1 MPWFFYLGHFVGG
14 YALVNG
20 IPHFVQGV
28 SGNRFQSPFGKPPG
42 VGESGPVSNVAWGVI
57 NFAIAGYLLL
67 ALRLIDVHEWHD
79 WGLAVV
85 AGLLASLRL
94 STHLGRVRS
103 HALRQLG

>member
-1 MPWFFYLGHFVGG
+1 MTWGYFLAHFVGG

-57 NFAIAGYLLL
+57 NFGVAGYLLL
-67 ALRLIDVHEWHD
+67 ALRPLDLSDWRD
-79 WGLAVV
+79 WGLAVF

-94 STHLGRVRS
+94 STHLGRVR
-103 HALRQLG
+103 ARTT